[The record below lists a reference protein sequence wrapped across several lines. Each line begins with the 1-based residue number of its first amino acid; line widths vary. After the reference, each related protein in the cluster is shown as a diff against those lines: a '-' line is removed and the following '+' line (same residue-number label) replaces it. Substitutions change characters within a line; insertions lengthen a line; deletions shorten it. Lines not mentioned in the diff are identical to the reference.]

1 METRKFKLGCLVTV
15 SAYTAVEALTLAEA
29 IKIVEEREMV
39 IGGIGTGTDQNEQW
53 IVDEVDGEPMGIT
66 SSE

>member
-15 SAYTAVEALTLAEA
+15 SAYTVVEAFTLEEA
-29 IKIVEEREMV
+29 IEIAEEREMV

-66 SSE
+66 SRK